1 MTVFIYDHIHLKSPD
16 PEKTA
21 LYYANMFGAEV
32 LRLTYSDGQPRIG
45 MKFGGV
51 LFYISDTRG
60 APTGAGHEKR
70 PFWGTEHIGFVVDDV
85 ETAAAELRSKGAVF
99 SQEVHSPKPG
109 VKNFYILAPENVH
122 IEIINREAD
131 KTSN

>member
-1 MTVFIYDHIHLKSPD
+1 MITYTYDHIHLKSSD

-21 LYYANMFGAEV
+21 LYYETMFGAEV
-32 LRLTYSDGQPRIG
+32 LRLTYSDGEPRIG

-60 APTGAGHEKR
+60 APTGPGSTAR

-85 ETAAAELRSKGAVF
+85 EIAAAELRSKGAVF

-131 KTSN
+131 KAQS